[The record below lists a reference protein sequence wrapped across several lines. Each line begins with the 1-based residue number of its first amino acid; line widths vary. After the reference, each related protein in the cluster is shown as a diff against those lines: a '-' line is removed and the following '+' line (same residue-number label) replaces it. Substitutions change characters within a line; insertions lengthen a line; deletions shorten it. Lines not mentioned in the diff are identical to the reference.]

1 MNLKKDRIIT
11 LIGEAQ
17 YSLGQLFR
25 YKDDDSEIL
34 AKDPEKIGNIKY
46 QLIVLIEACI
56 DLCTHIVAK
65 SFSVAP
71 ESYSHCFQLIQE
83 NNIIEK
89 QLADKL
95 SEMAKFRN
103 LLVHLY
109 WKVDNKRV
117 IEIAQNELGTF
128 KEFIQLIGRM
138 VNVSKKNAL

>member
-11 LIGEAQ
+11 LIGKAQ

-71 ESYSHCFQLIQE
+71 ESYSHCFQLLQE

-89 QLADKL
+89 QLSDKL